1 MADKRITELTE
12 KQSAES
18 GDYLIVD
25 NGASGTKKMTPAN
38 LMSSNKYKVMSL
50 QSEQPLV
57 NDGNGKFYVNF
68 SIQIEQSTYTTTVIC
83 AMGELIPVAL
93 TQDDCIIYL
102 GLSEFIYS
110 EEDIEYFT
118 ALYALPDFMQITS
131 IQVTSITQ
139 FSYDAATINS
149 LLAGK
154 EDSATI
160 KTATLAA
167 GATSVTFTGVP
178 TTGNNTIDVYTSKAG
193 LDYTAVDDST
203 AGTLVYTFE
212 AQSAAVTVYLVIK
225 EVG

>member
-118 ALYALPDFMQITS
+118 AIYALPDFMQITS

-139 FSYDAATINS
+139 FSYDSATVNS
-149 LLAGK
+149 LLGGK
-154 EDSATI
+154 EDVATI
-160 KTATLAA
+160 KTATLVA

-193 LDYTAVDDST
+193 LDYTAVDDTT

-212 AQSAAVTVYLVIK
+212 AQSSAVTVYLVIR